1 MKGRVISVKMSKTA
15 TVLIERTA
23 MHPLYK
29 KTFLRSKNIL
39 VDDPIGVKLGDI
51 VEIIKVK
58 PVSKNK
64 HWRVAKVI
72 GKDLAEIVE
81 AEQKMAAEQAIA
93 EVMPENKGEGESGKG
108 EEIKAEKPI
117 KAEDK
122 QVAKANKRKSRKE
135 DK

>member
-15 TVLIERTA
+15 TVLIEKTA

-64 HWRVAKVI
+64 HWRVTKVI
-72 GKDLAEIVE
+72 GKNLAEIVE

-93 EVMPENKGEGESGKG
+93 EVMPEEKTEESSDVSLQTEKVN
-108 EEIKAEKPI
+108 EKEEKP
-117 KAEDK
+117 KK
-122 QVAKANKRKSRKE
+122 SNKRKEKS
-135 DK
+135 DS

>member
-1 MKGRVISVKMSKTA
+1 MKGRVISAKMSKTA

-23 MHPLYK
+23 MHPLYR

-64 HWRVAKVI
+64 HWRVVKVI
-72 GKDLAEIVE
+72 GKNLAEIVE

-93 EVMPENKGEGESGKG
+93 EVMPEEEKTEESSAVSHQT
-108 EEIKAEKPI
+108 EKAEK
-117 KAEDK
+117 KA
-122 QVAKANKRKSRKE
+122 KRKEKS
-135 DK
+135 DS